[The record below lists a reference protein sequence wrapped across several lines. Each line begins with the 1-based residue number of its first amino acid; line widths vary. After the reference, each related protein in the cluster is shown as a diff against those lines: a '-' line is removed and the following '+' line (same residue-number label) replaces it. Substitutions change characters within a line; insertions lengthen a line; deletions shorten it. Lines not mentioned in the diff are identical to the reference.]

1 MGRIILLND
10 KPQFVYYISAC
21 FTSGYPQNSNNKFI
35 PSSDAFTCLF
45 NLSSWPSLTK
55 FIYLPLIDRRPK
67 TRPRTE
73 TVERWAGTAD
83 STAG

>member
-1 MGRIILLND
+1 MMGRIILLND

-55 FIYLPLIDRRPK
+55 FIYLPLIELARPGCLASLRQK
-67 TRPRTE
+67 TKDQTE
-73 TVERWAGTAD
+73 D
-83 STAG
+83 